1 MNTSN
6 QNRHP
11 VTQLR
16 SSSQGVRL
24 PATSALYT
32 ACAMALAFQVI
43 ALRAEASS
51 PDDMQ
56 QLIERYSQPVE
67 DLSSVVARASG
78 GAAHAH
84 PAHPVAQTLPQPT
97 AVAAAVHVAVDR
109 IKTGHALKVQ
119 HAGLNMSPSAQ
130 VQAVMQAIAQT
141 DIGSSTHAQIIQSG
155 FDTGGAA
162 VHGLAH
168 ELQSMIRPRDPLSAL
183 RAQTVLNAAGA
194 VLGSLDGVVGGALD
208 VTLVGPAANHVLDGT
223 GHVVGGVGQLTG
235 GVLAGATGSYALG
248 STVTGTTAALAGGL
262 DRIGDQ
268 LDATHLAGTLGH
280 TVGTVHDVSQALLLG
295 TTQTAG
301 GILGSTQLSGGVTS
315 TVGQVTGGL
324 ANGVTSLVGG
334 LTGNVGS
341 LPVVLPVPPT
351 GVIGGG
357 IGGSGA
363 FDLSLG
369 LGGLTGALGGV
380 EGTVGHV
387 LDVTLV
393 GPGANHLLTGT
404 GHVVN
409 GAGHVLGGVVG
420 GLTGSAGL
428 GSTLSN
434 TTLALQ
440 TGLSATG
447 NALDGTNLAGTT
459 GQLLG
464 TVHTTT
470 QALLQGTA
478 SVVGGV
484 TGSSTLLT
492 GVADTVGGITGGLAN
507 GTSNLVGSL
516 TGNPSST
523 PVPDAPLAGGTLT
536 GGVGGSLTGT
546 VGGLVGGV
554 VGGIGGIFTPG
565 TGPTGLAPDDPRRV
579 PVGTGSGGLVVGNG
593 GLVGTVSSMLTPTAQ
608 ELLGGDGYIRNG
620 STTINSANFTQAY
633 SVTNV
638 LGVPVVNLSPVGTLL
653 DGLGGVGTG
662 SNSNLTVIGGATSD
676 SYITNINNGAPGGLL
691 GLVLPNQAPDWA
703 DSCLNPLGIG
713 LVSVDC
719 WAVNAAQDYQ
729 VLIGDGAYANGSKE
743 VVIGT
748 NAQHRL
754 PTMTADQAFAGNGSN
769 DPTNPSGVPTADYD
783 ARMGHS
789 VVIGD
794 NALGT
799 ANAQTL
805 LGAGATSNKANSVA
819 IGFKS
824 DADRGGLDNYTAFG
838 LTAPQLSIGEFAVG
852 SEGRNRQITH
862 VAAGSQDHDAVNVMQ
877 LRSALDAVTVGADPL
892 AVRYDA
898 QPNGDPDYTRITLGN
913 GQHTKI
919 SGLAGGTVHAQS
931 DQAIHG
937 GQLHATASGLISAI
951 GGGAQVNA
959 FGEISQVSF
968 GHRAI
973 DAHGQAVATD
983 FNSVADTLES
993 MDDSIFNI
1001 NGRITATGE
1010 RALKYDLDANG
1021 AIDHSVATLGDGNGT
1036 TRLTNLS
1043 NGAVTAASSDA
1054 VTGSQ
1059 LHGSQMAL
1067 AGVLGG
1073 QASVDANGQLLAPTY
1088 SLTSVAADGTT
1099 TVGDYNDVGS
1109 AFEAVDGS
1117 LVNINNKFN
1126 TMTARAVKYDLDAR
1140 GAIDYSVATLGNGN
1154 GTTRLTN
1161 LSNGAVTA
1169 ASSDAV
1175 TGSQLHG
1182 TQAALAGVLGGQ
1194 ASVDANGQLLAPT
1207 YSLTSVAADGTT
1219 TMGDYN
1225 DVGSAFEAVDGSLV
1239 NITNNFNTM
1248 TARAVKYD
1256 LDANGDIDYSVATL
1270 GDGKSTTRLTNLS
1283 NGAVTAASSDAVT
1296 GSQLHGSQT
1305 ALAGVLGG
1313 QASVDANGQLLAP
1326 TYSLT
1331 SVAADGSTTVG
1342 DYNDVG
1348 SAFEAVDGSLVNI
1361 NNTLNDIDTNINTMT
1376 ARAVKYDLDANGD
1389 IDYSV
1394 ATLGDGNGTTRL
1406 TNLSNG
1412 AVTAASNDAV
1422 TGSQIHGTATSIATH
1437 LGGGAQLDANG
1448 VVSAPS
1454 YSLSVIDASGQLGV
1468 STFDNVG
1475 SAFDAVG
1482 QSLSWVFNNGGTGGT
1497 DPLAVHYDTNASGQ
1511 RQNSITL
1518 QGSAAGAAVAIGNVA
1533 AGQVSA
1539 TSRDAV
1545 NGTQLAAT
1553 NQAITT
1559 YLGST
1564 TAYNAVDGSWVGPN
1578 FALNVVGTDGKLTQ
1592 VNYSDVGSA
1601 FDSVSRSL
1609 GNLAV
1614 QPGTAAPVIDNMP
1627 YLDVNS
1633 AGPAAQAGGQEA
1645 IALGASSTAAGTAS
1659 VAIGQGASA
1668 VADNA
1673 VAIGAGSTA
1682 DRANTVSVG
1691 RAGAER
1697 QVTHVADG
1705 TADTDAINV
1714 RQLNASQQGS
1724 VRYDNNVDGT
1734 TNYASITMGRPAYA
1748 PTLIRN
1754 VAAGVADTDA
1764 VNVGQLQSGLNQ
1776 AMDWSKRYTDDRFS
1790 AISHDM
1796 KEIDN
1801 RASAGVASAMAM
1813 AGLPQPFEAGRSM
1826 AAVAASTFNGESS
1839 LAVGISGVSEGGRW
1853 IYKISGSAN
1862 SRGDGGVTLGAG
1874 MQW

>member
-84 PAHPVAQTLPQPT
+84 PVHPVAPTLPQPT
-97 AVAAAVHVAVDR
+97 AVATAVQVAVDR
-109 IKTGHALKVQ
+109 IKTGHVLKVQ

-130 VQAVMQAIAQT
+130 VQSVMQAIAQT
-141 DIGSSTHAQIIQSG
+141 NIGSSTHAQIIQSG

-235 GVLAGATGSYALG
+235 GMLAGATGSYALG

-341 LPVVLPVPPT
+341 LPVVLPAPPT

-1043 NGAVTAASSDA
+1043 NGAVTAAS
-1054 VTGSQ
+1054 
-1059 LHGSQMAL
+1059 
-1067 AGVLGG
+1067 
-1073 QASVDANGQLLAPTY
+1073 
-1088 SLTSVAADGTT
+1088 
-1099 TVGDYNDVGS
+1099 
-1109 AFEAVDGS
+1109 
-1117 LVNINNKFN
+1117 
-1126 TMTARAVKYDLDAR
+1126 
-1140 GAIDYSVATLGNGN
+1140 
-1154 GTTRLTN
+1154 
-1161 LSNGAVTA
+1161 
-1169 ASSDAV
+1169 
-1175 TGSQLHG
+1175 
-1182 TQAALAGVLGGQ
+1182 
-1194 ASVDANGQLLAPT
+1194 
-1207 YSLTSVAADGTT
+1207 
-1219 TMGDYN
+1219 
-1225 DVGSAFEAVDGSLV
+1225 
-1239 NITNNFNTM
+1239 
-1248 TARAVKYD
+1248 
-1256 LDANGDIDYSVATL
+1256 
-1270 GDGKSTTRLTNLS
+1270 
-1283 NGAVTAASSDAVT
+1283 
-1296 GSQLHGSQT
+1296 
-1305 ALAGVLGG
+1305 
-1313 QASVDANGQLLAP
+1313 
-1326 TYSLT
+1326 
-1331 SVAADGSTTVG
+1331 
-1342 DYNDVG
+1342 
-1348 SAFEAVDGSLVNI
+1348 
-1361 NNTLNDIDTNINTMT
+1361 
-1376 ARAVKYDLDANGD
+1376 
-1389 IDYSV
+1389 
-1394 ATLGDGNGTTRL
+1394 
-1406 TNLSNG
+1406 
-1412 AVTAASNDAV
+1412 NDAV

-1518 QGSAAGAAVAIGNVA
+1518 QGSAAGTAVAIGNVA

-1545 NGTQLAAT
+1545 NGAQLAAT

-1578 FALNVVGTDGKLTQ
+1578 FALTVVGPDGKLTQ

-1668 VADNA
+1668 GADNA